1 MGLQL
6 RFYEG
11 RDRRIQQFQVNKRP
25 YLKLSEFGVIQSCP
39 YAHVHTHAGIHVH
52 TCAPEQIYIYIH
64 EHIEGLKS
72 VLIKHNLQRIHVNPG
87 IVYFSLNLPHGLCD
101 GQ

>member
-25 YLKLSEFGVIQSCP
+25 YLKLSEFGVIQS
-39 YAHVHTHAGIHVH
+39 VLMLM
-52 TCAPEQIYIYIH
+52 YIH
-64 EHIEGLKS
+64 MLAYMYT
-72 VLIKHNLQRIHVNPG
+72 HVP
-87 IVYFSLNLPHGLCD
+87 LNRYMYMST
-101 GQ
+101 